1 MTALLSFEF
10 SIHQQLFF
18 ILALVAGLMAL
29 SFVFLAYSA
38 YVVPMQLSFW
48 ANRDPCDPF
57 PTLYFDLVVDT
68 YFLVI
73 SPLYG
78 EQTQQRSVVMKGE
91 QSVNLPNTI
100 LWSTLTPTAS
110 WIEHCGDGRSRS
122 FSTSSS
128 AFTTADAMR
137 TTSVSLHGG
146 TS

>member
-73 SPLYG
+73 SLLY
-78 EQTQQRSVVMKGE
+78 SVVMKGE
-91 QSVNLPNTI
+91 ENVNLPNTI